1 MQVTVSVAITQL
13 EISATFMLVKVFATN
28 IWVTIFIEIM
38 HVEEKKIME
47 VVFSSAMHYAHDCFY
62 CNYAGHCFRC
72 S

>member
-38 HVEEKKIME
+38 HVEEKKNHGGGIF
-47 VVFSSAMHYAHDCFY
+47 FSSALCT
-62 CNYAGHCFRC
+62 
-72 S
+72 